1 MGYLFESEIIMRAL
15 ALLGLFVG
23 MGILVAQEPAPKQDP
38 PAKSDRPLGGKGRSP
53 FGKDGERRGPLSWKK
68 LIETKGKDKD
78 GFLSKDE
85 LSSQSNMWDR
95 WQKADVDK
103 DGKLSE
109 KEFNDYQKQLME
121 RFKGGKGREEKKK
134 D

>member
-1 MGYLFESEIIMRAL
+1 MRAL

-38 PAKSDRPLGGKGRSP
+38 PTKGDRPLGKGRFP
-53 FGKDGERRGPLSWKK
+53 GGKDGEKRGPLSWKK
-68 LIETKGKDKD
+68 LVESKDKDKD

-85 LSSQSNMWDR
+85 LSGGSNMWDR
-95 WQKADVDK
+95 WQKADADK

-109 KEFNDYQKQLME
+109 KEFNDYQKQVME
-121 RFKGGKGREEKKK
+121 KFRGGRKKEENKK